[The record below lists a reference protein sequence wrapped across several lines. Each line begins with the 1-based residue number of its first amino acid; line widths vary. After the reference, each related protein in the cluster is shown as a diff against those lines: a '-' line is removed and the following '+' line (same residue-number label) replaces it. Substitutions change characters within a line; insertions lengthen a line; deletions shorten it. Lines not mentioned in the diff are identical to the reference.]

1 MLCTVI
7 RLTSTLCFLI
17 TGASV
22 GCCQG
27 TNPQPQAAAIC
38 GFWFNISVK
47 DANAAA
53 NSPLCGEYN
62 IFYDLQYYF
71 YGMCV

>member
-1 MLCTVI
+1 MLCTII

-27 TNPQPQAAAIC
+27 TNPQPQAAADEN
-38 GFWFNISVK
+38 GMRVEAFRSF
-47 DANAAA
+47 A
-53 NSPLCGEYN
+53 PLE
-62 IFYDLQYYF
+62 LQT
-71 YGMCV
+71 M